1 MLTMRK
7 SSVLLP
13 RAAFAACAALAAC
26 PSAGAAPT
34 TSLAIPANN
43 AALTQ
48 SRQQTRDVAIALRA
62 QWLARGHSVQQLA
75 ALAPPTITG
84 GSVTASTI
92 TVGTAGQ
99 YPSLSVAYSADT
111 PGLSYVSVTF
121 LSPSGETAYGG
132 SYSTWYYT
140 QTGTVSFAIVTP
152 LGLYAQPGNW
162 SLASATLVDNAGNS
176 TTYTASQLQALFT
189 NLSFTVVNT
198 GPSAKAPPKIKS
210 GALLNDTVSLSAKF
224 PVLAANI
231 TASDKDGPGIY
242 QAYVLIQP
250 PGQTYSYY
258 SFLPN
263 ALPMARGKVHANNVF
278 ASYSPTGTYAIVG
291 FGVCDY
297 ANNCSGSNSDAAVVA
312 LFGTDSFTV
321 TP

>member
-1 MLTMRK
+1 MRK
-7 SSVLLP
+7 SSALLP
-13 RAAFAACAALAAC
+13 RAVFAACTALAAC
-26 PSAGAAPT
+26 PPAGAAPLSIA
-34 TSLAIPANN
+34 TSAAPIALAQA
-43 AALTQ
+43 Q
-48 SRQQTRDVAIALRA
+48 QQTRDVAIALRA

-75 ALAPPTITG
+75 GLAPPSITG

-99 YPSLSVAYSADT
+99 YPSLSIAYGTDT

-121 LSPSGETAYGG
+121 VSPSGETVYSG
-132 SYSTWYYT
+132 SYTTWYYT
-140 QTGTVSFAIVTP
+140 QTGTVSFAIATP
-152 LGLYAQPGNW
+152 LGLYSQPGKW
-162 SLASATLVDNAGNS
+162 SLASATVVDNAGNS